1 MTGHTE
7 LKPLSEFPGAN
18 YLFDV
23 IGAVFKGHDIN
34 TCINVCLAVVVHGVL
49 TQGHD
54 EDTNRAIIEGLAD
67 TLRANLESQA
77 AAKRLRDAAERAV
90 GAVN

>member
-7 LKPLSEFPGAN
+7 LKPLTDFPGAT

-23 IGAVFKGHDIN
+23 MGAVFKGHDVN
-34 TCINVCLAVVVHGVL
+34 TCVNVSLALVVHGVL
-49 TQGHD
+49 AQGHD
-54 EDTNRAIIEGLAD
+54 DATNRDIIEGLAD
-67 TLRANLESQA
+67 TLRANLESQSA
-77 AAKRLRDAAERAV
+77 ARRLRDAAERAL